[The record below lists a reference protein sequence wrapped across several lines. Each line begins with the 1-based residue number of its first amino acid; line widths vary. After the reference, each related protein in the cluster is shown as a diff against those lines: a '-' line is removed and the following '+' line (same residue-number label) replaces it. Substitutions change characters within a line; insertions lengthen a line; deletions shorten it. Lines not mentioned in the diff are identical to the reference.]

1 MKESMYILLYDNTF
15 TKRIASSYRHASL
28 LMSVLF
34 DRSVRD
40 STDQLQELIQ
50 LGLHAPMMCD

>member
-40 STDQLQELIQ
+40 STYRATRADTTW
-50 LGLHAPMMCD
+50 PTCTDDV